1 MSSFSLHCS
10 VVWVTPPTASIFH
23 LAFGSVVRCH
33 FKQLGF
39 NLTPVEGEIQV
50 DKEPTV
56 SDLRDMKREIL
67 KAFQNLVLNCGKL
80 SLILVTFA
88 FVQNSHTQDDTTIV
102 LAERTWQLANGKS
115 IVAALHLKVNEDG
128 SQSFLLVSETG
139 HTADVSI
146 ATPYFGRSGGMNY
159 ERPGSGLSALAP
171 SERAWIEDAWDQ
183 LNQSKSKHILDPAS
197 YVDPA
202 GLFAR
207 NQLLTSPRE
216 EFGRMDTTVAALT
229 RFGLW
234 WHETGY
240 LRISSRDNIESV
252 TGDLERSLSRHITGS
267 TKYRFDEMREK
278 FSTFLDREYD
288 VPVFASFKEI
298 KLCSRE
304 RLAYYCNGRNA
315 TMLRVTKCEKGRIG
329 DVYRLALLE
338 AAHDGSVTLEGGGE
352 LLQGRLQQVDLEDRW
367 WKRDPGKGSHE
378 IILNDHSYRFLLE
391 LGARDERGIIG
402 APKGD
407 PHSLWVIRP
416 HVLTDNRFLKADP
429 PPISPPPVLGAEV
442 MRNATEKLA
451 TLVPEERG
459 SEEMTTDGFDLR
471 SEWNPLKLQWADRAQ
486 PGLRKWTGNDG
497 KTMEGIFRSLDF
509 RTQFVEVAVG
519 RQSAFLHF
527 SDLSGQDRAYSV
539 MAGADQAP
547 PRIKSGRYL
556 YECRGSKHEAILLDL
571 RFGPNFAIASWS
583 GFLGEKPKE
592 ETIKGASEILLN
604 AEKKIRIDYDKL
616 QYFSSDGFSGQI
628 ERDEFARFRARV
640 TNDPDLIAFY
650 TSAEFA
656 EHRGFPCRKL
666 DLSKSRELGVP
677 TSAPYR
683 DRFHAAM
690 HTLSAK
696 VSRMGPPEASF
707 FWRYLIQHPDF
718 EAARTFNGLI
728 QEISIL
734 GFIPV
739 DISCK
744 LDKREKASPLA
755 GALGRGAYRI
765 QLLDVQI
772 DEIDEIG
779 E

>member
-39 NLTPVEGEIQV
+39 NLTPVEGEVQV

-56 SDLRDMKREIL
+56 SDLRGMKREFL
-67 KAFQNLVLNCGKL
+67 KASRNLVLNCGKL

-115 IVAALHLKVNEDG
+115 IVAALNLKVNDDG

-139 HTADVSI
+139 HAADVSI
-146 ATPYFGRSGGMNY
+146 VNSTHGVLTNYGRGF
-159 ERPGSGLSALAP
+159 EKPGSGLAALAP

-252 TGDLERSLSRHITGS
+252 TGDLERSLSRHITDKA
-267 TKYRFDEMREK
+267 KYRFDEMREK

-298 KLCSRE
+298 KICTRE
-304 RLAYYCNGRNA
+304 RLAHYCNGRNA
-315 TMLRVTKCEKGRIG
+315 TMLRGVRRCERGRVRDG
-329 DVYRLALLE
+329 YNNLAILE
-338 AAHDGSVTLEGGGE
+338 AAPDGSITLEAGGE
-352 LLQGRLQQVDLEDRW
+352 FLEGRLRQVDLEDRW
-367 WKRDPGKGSHE
+367 WKQNPGEESLE
-378 IILNDHSYRFLLE
+378 IILNDHSYRFLLKF
-391 LGARDERGIIG
+391 GNGWDE
-402 APKGD
+402 
-407 PHSLWVIRP
+407 HEWTSLWVIRP

-429 PPISPPPVLGAEV
+429 PPISPPPVLSAEV

-471 SEWNPLKLQWADRAQ
+471 SEWNPLKLQWADHAQ

-519 RQSAFLHF
+519 RQSAFLPF

-616 QYFSSDGFSGQI
+616 RYFSSDGFSGQI
-628 ERDEFARFRARV
+628 ERGEFARFRARV
-640 TNDPDLIAFY
+640 NNDPDLIAFY
-650 TSAEFA
+650 TSAEIA

-666 DLSKSRELGVP
+666 DLSKSRELGAP
-677 TSAPYR
+677 TSANYR
-683 DRFHAAM
+683 ARFGAAM
-690 HTLSAK
+690 HTLNAK
-696 VSRMGPPEASF
+696 VSRLGPPEASL
-707 FWRYLIQHPDF
+707 FWGIIIQHPDF
-718 EAARTFNGLI
+718 SSKGTLNPLI
-728 QEISIL
+728 EEISML
-734 GFIPV
+734 GFIPA
-739 DISCK
+739 DISCQI
-744 LDKREKASPLA
+744 DQREHPEFARSGFLS
-755 GALGRGAYRI
+755 YRI

-772 DEIDEIG
+772 DEIG